1 MSTPVDLNI
10 VMPYGATM
18 VGDGTQY
25 AKLAKPHPKQNGG
38 SSLNLPDG
46 PCRVA
51 ASWAG
56 NPDTVSVNMYE
67 GRNFVRT
74 LGKIQAG
81 GVVHGERRREGWVL
95 RAMRFFVSYP
105 SKHDRHSRSVP
116 HQRRAVAT
124 RKAVV

>member
-81 GVVHGERRREGWVL
+81 GGSFMANVGAKAG
-95 RAMRFFVSYP
+95 FFVQCVSSSP
-105 SKHDRHSRSVP
+105 IPASTTGTLEVFP
-116 HQRRAVAT
+116 TNVEL
-124 RKAVV
+124 